1 MTAPFSRHDAAPGAL
16 SAAAPSPEDG
26 PAELDRLRKENA
38 LLRVERD
45 ILVRVAYG
53 YANDMT
59 MLLRHQNPC
68 SPCGKPLP

>member
-1 MTAPFSRHDAAPGAL
+1 MTTTPGAV

-26 PAELDRLRKENA
+26 PAELERLRNENA

-45 ILVRVAYG
+45 ILVRVASG
-53 YANDMT
+53 YANDMA

-68 SPCGKPLP
+68 PPRGKPFP